1 MGGYKMKRISSI
13 LFASLVGVV
22 FAADG
27 VELEEKTA
35 VDFRYG
41 ADLRLRQEAFDNIPI
56 MPGGVT
62 RGGNNNYFRIR
73 PRVWGGIDFNDLN
86 TSLDIRL
93 INEFRHK
100 NVGQESYKFP
110 DELVIDNLYL
120 TFTDWFGEGSKLR
133 IGRQDAMLG
142 SGRLFAD
149 GTAKDGSRSSYF
161 DGVRLTLPIAEK
173 RTLDIFGFYTQ
184 CEDDLAIGHEHRDV
198 TGYAGGYNSMDEV
211 TAGVF
216 YSDKAAEA
224 CQYGVY
230 YVWKH
235 DTAWVN
241 AKGEH
246 QANEDIHTVGFYLK
260 PKFSDEFS
268 ADLELAYQYGEAT
281 DYDRNALFACGGL
294 KYTIDPAAGF
304 YVSANAVYMSG
315 DDSDT
320 ADEREDFNI
329 LFGRYPWIS
338 ELMIFAFDGDGVG
351 TWNNLVQCYLETG
364 YTFENKHK
372 VKLTAG
378 PLFAEEKNGA
388 GGGSERGWLGTAK
401 YSFPLIDNVNCY
413 VLGEVLDP
421 GDYYNSGKTAYFLR
435 WEIMLKFQTDKI
447 IYL

>member
-1 MGGYKMKRISSI
+1 MKRY
-13 LFASLVGVV
+13 LLGVV
-22 FAADG
+22 AGLTGALMG
-27 VELEEKTA
+27 AQEPKLEEAKA
-35 VDFRYG
+35 VEFRYG

-73 PRVWGGIDFNDLN
+73 PRAWGGVDFKEIN
-86 TSLDIRL
+86 TSLDFRL

-110 DELVIDNLYL
+110 DELVLDNLYL
-120 TFTDWFGEGSKLR
+120 TITDLFVDGSELR
-133 IGRQDAMLG
+133 IGRQDAVLG

-161 DGVRLTLPIAEK
+161 DGVRLTFPIAEK
-173 RTLDIFGFYTQ
+173 RVLDIFGFYTQ
-184 CEDDLAIGHEHRDV
+184 CEDELAIGHEHRDV

-211 TAGVF
+211 AAGVF
-216 YSDKAAEA
+216 YSDRANAACE
-224 CQYGVY
+224 YGVY

-235 DTAWVN
+235 DTAWIN
-241 AKGEH
+241 AKGDY
-246 QANEDIHTVGFYLK
+246 QDNEDIHTAGFYLK
-260 PKFSDEFS
+260 PKFTDEFS
-268 ADLELAYQYGEAT
+268 LDLELAYQYGEST

-294 KYTIDPAAGF
+294 KYTIDPAAEF

-315 DDSDT
+315 DDSDST
-320 ADEREDFNI
+320 DEREDFNV

-338 ELMIFAFDGDGVG
+338 ELMIFAYDGDGVG
-351 TWNNLVQCYLETG
+351 TWNNLLQCYLETG

-388 GGGSERGWLGTAK
+388 GGGSNRGWLGTAK
-401 YSFPLIDNVNCY
+401 YSFPLLDNVNCY

-421 GDYYNSGKTAYFLR
+421 DDYYNSGKTAYFLR
-435 WEIMLKFQTDKI
+435 WEIMLKF
-447 IYL
+447 